1 MAEAQPPSARVN
13 GQRSSHRSKNLV
25 DRGYYFIGLVSFDC
39 FTTPVLVLGLVHV
52 HVLGQTLPLISD
64 SRHEI
69 YLSIYLSMVLGI
81 FIQLHPKISWELK
94 NPSRLLPLPLR
105 VAAILL
111 LSASAQAVR
120 SKCSA
125 HVWHRWYGLVAI
137 SLLGH
142 SGSWWAIWPGPW
154 V

>member
-1 MAEAQPPSARVN
+1 MHSPWCEPE
-13 GQRSSHRSKNLV
+13 
-25 DRGYYFIGLVSFDC
+25 
-39 FTTPVLVLGLVHV
+39 GLVHV
-52 HVLGQTLPLISD
+52 HMLGQTLPLVSD
-64 SRHEI
+64 GRHETT
-69 YLSIYLSMVLGI
+69 YLSIYGAGD
-81 FIQLHPKISWELK
+81 FHPAPSQNFMGEQK
-94 NPSRLLPLPLR
+94 PSRHLPLPLH

-125 HVWHRWYGLVAI
+125 HVWHRWYGLVAS

-142 SGSWWAIWPGPW
+142 SESWWAIWPGPW